1 MNRLILIG
9 NGFDLAHGL
18 KSRYKDFIFWYLA
31 DCLSRAGGYPHI
43 YSDEFIDVYPPSIS
57 YVKVALNIFSDPI
70 VGNTTY
76 EEFIRQHYDRRSL
89 IDFLNILPD
98 NNYLSIPINKND
110 EYNIYNFR
118 IEIKSTF
125 FGYLIYNCTECGW
138 VDIEQEYF
146 KALKKYNDKD
156 NAHDLDYIRMINKHF
171 DFLKKKLEEYLT
183 IQDENY
189 DGIFNPNLGKIL
201 GQEFQEDDFDPS
213 IGDDELRI
221 MLGKDYSVENNKTQR
236 KVYVLN
242 FNYTNTFY
250 NYLREIKGNYF
261 TQVEI
266 NHIHGQLNNKDNP
279 IIFGFGDEHD
289 KDYALFEE
297 QSNNDLFE
305 HVKSYHY
312 LKTPNY
318 RHLMRFLN
326 EDHFQVFVLG
336 HSCGLSDRTMFKEI
350 FDHENCKSVK
360 ILHHKRDDGTTDF
373 FDKTINLGRH
383 FSDKGRMRKLVV
395 NFNEV
400 DAIPQM
406 KKEI

>member
-18 KSRYKDFIFWYLA
+18 KTSYKDFIFWYL
-31 DCLSRAGGYPHI
+31 DECFNKAGMFSNGQI
-43 YSDEFIDVYPPSIS
+43 FEDEFIRVEVRDVYKVMELVRIS
-57 YVKVALNIFSDPI
+57 GEKEISRYL
-70 VGNTTY
+70 Y
-76 EEFIRQHYDRRSL
+76 ENSL
-89 IDFLNILPD
+89 LSL
-98 NNYLSIPINKND
+98 YLS
-110 EYNIYNFR
+110 YNPTSNTSDSYYENFSPLFHVLAHKTF
-118 IEIKSTF
+118 IKSVF
-125 FGYLIYNCTECGW
+125 FKQLIQTCLECGW
-138 VDIEQEYF
+138 VDIEREYF
-146 KALKKYNDKD
+146 NALKKFKDQD
-156 NAHDLDYIRMINKHF
+156 NAPDLYYIQTLNKHF

-183 IQDENY
+183 TQDEKF
-189 DGIFNPNLGKIL
+189 DGEYNFQLGKFL
-201 GQEFQEDDFDPS
+201 GQEFKEDDFDPS

-221 MLGKDYSVENNKTQR
+221 MLGNDYSSNNNKTQR

-250 NYLREIKGNYF
+250 NYIREIKGNYF

-266 NHIHGQLNNKDNP
+266 NHIHGQLNNKDKP

-289 KDYALFEE
+289 KDYASFEE

-326 EDHFQVFVLG
+326 EDHYQVFIVG

-350 FDHENCKSVK
+350 FDHVNCKSVK
-360 ILHHKRDDGTTDF
+360 ILHHKREDGTTDF

-395 NFNEV
+395 NFNEE
-400 DAIPQM
+400 DAIQQFE
-406 KKEI
+406 K

>member
-18 KSRYKDFIFWYLA
+18 KTSYKDFVFWYLA
-31 DCLSRAGGYPHI
+31 ECLSRAGGYPHK
-43 YSDEFIDVYPPSIS
+43 YSDQFIDVYPPTIT
-57 YVKVALNIFSDPI
+57 YVKVALNIFSDPLL
-70 VGNTTY
+70 GNTTY

-98 NNYLSIPINKND
+98 NNYLSIPINKDD
-110 EYNIYNFR
+110 EYDIYNFR
-118 IEIKSTF
+118 IEIKSPLL
-125 FGYLIYNCTECGW
+125 GSLIYNCAECGW
-138 VDIEQEYF
+138 VDIELEYF

-156 NAHDLDYIRMINKHF
+156 NAHDLDYIRTLNKQF
-171 DFLKKKLEEYLT
+171 DILKKKLEEYLT
-183 IQDENY
+183 IVEKSDLSDNADLFLKLISPFKVE
-189 DGIFNPNLGKIL
+189 
-201 GQEFQEDDFDPS
+201 DFDTTLDRETLIS
-213 IGDDELRI
+213 SMDFDI
-221 MLGKDYSVENNKTQR
+221 VNNTNQDHAL
-236 KVYVLN
+236 VLN
-242 FNYTNTFY
+242 FNYTNTFVP
-250 NYLREIKGNYF
+250 YLTRIHDNERYLNI
-261 TQVEI
+261 EI
-266 NHIHGQLNNKDNP
+266 NHIHGQINNPRNP

-289 KDYALFEE
+289 KDYASFEE

-326 EDHFQVFVLG
+326 EDYYQVFVVG

-406 KKEI
+406 MKEI